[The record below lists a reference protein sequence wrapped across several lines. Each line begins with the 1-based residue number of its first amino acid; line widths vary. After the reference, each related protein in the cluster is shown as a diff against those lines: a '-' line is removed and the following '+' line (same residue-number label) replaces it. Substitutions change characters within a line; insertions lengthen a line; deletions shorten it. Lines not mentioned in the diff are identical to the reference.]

1 MLYNSIIDLIGNTP
15 LVKINP
21 KVHGLKNI
29 DLYAKL
35 EMNNPFG
42 SLKDR
47 ISWGIIKDDIET
59 IVEKNQTIIESSSGN
74 TAKALAVLASM
85 HGVQFT
91 TITDRIK
98 VPEVKKI
105 LQVIGATIEELP
117 GTSECP
123 DFESANNPVAK
134 IEQKMIQNPGA
145 YFHTEQY
152 TNKKNPQTHYESTG
166 PEILSDLKTV
176 DYFIATLG
184 TTGSSRGTAEYLKE
198 HNTETKIVGVLSS
211 KNDFIPGIR
220 NENETFEVGLYDKNL
235 YDHQE
240 IIESPDALDSMRDLI
255 QKSGILAGPTS
266 GASYLGA
273 LRYLQAEDKKLTSNT
288 RKSAVFVVCD
298 RMEWYVSYIEKRK
311 PEWFGYS
318 VKEHSI
324 RDYSVPSDTT
334 SIEITVEEAPQ
345 FIQKNQ
351 PIIVDLRGALGFRT
365 GHIPNS
371 INILDKDLT
380 EMLDNGI
387 PFAKNSEILFV
398 CPSGELSKR
407 FASFLS
413 EKGRQAK
420 SLQGGLLAWRQA
432 GETLDK
438 GI

>member
-1 MLYNSIIDLIGNTP
+1 MLYSSVIDLIGNTP
-15 LVKINP
+15 LVKIDP
-21 KVHGLKNI
+21 KVHGLKHI
-29 DLYAKL
+29 DVYAKL

-47 ISWGIIKDDIET
+47 ISWGIIKDDINS

-85 HGVQFT
+85 HGVPFT

-105 LQVIGATIEELP
+105 LQIIGATIEELP

-134 IEQKMIQNPGA
+134 IQEKMVHKPGE

-152 TNKKNPQTHYESTG
+152 TNMKNPQTHYESTG
-166 PEILSDLKTV
+166 PEILADVSEV

-198 HNTETKIVGVLSS
+198 QNSNTKVIGVLSS

-220 NENETFEVGLYDKNL
+220 NENETFEVGLYEKTL

-240 IIESPDALDSMRDLI
+240 VIESMDALDAMRELI

-273 LRYLQAEDKKLTSNT
+273 LRFLRDEDKKLTPET

-311 PEWFGYS
+311 PEWFGYA
-318 VKEHSI
+318 VKQHSI
-324 RDYSVPSDTT
+324 RDYSVPSDTA
-334 SIEITVEEAPQ
+334 SIEISVDDAPQ

-351 PIIVDLRGALGFRT
+351 PIIVDLRGALGFKT

-371 INILDKDLT
+371 VNILDKDLT

-387 PFAKNSEILFV
+387 PFAKNAHILFV

-407 FASFLS
+407 FSAFLT
-413 EKGRQAK
+413 EKGRSAK

-432 GETLDK
+432 GMPLDK
-438 GI
+438 GM